1 MILILG
7 KGTLATALH
16 NRLPSSLLVGRP
28 DFDFQNQN
36 DCDRLV
42 EQYMPTVVIN
52 TAALN
57 QQHDPWSILTTNYTS
72 PVYLTLRFYEK
83 MLQGQIINI
92 SSASALWPSFP
103 GINSERLCYN
113 ISKESLS
120 MFGRHFNR
128 KIVDDGKPIVITTVE
143 LGKFPSKFNDFQDGM
158 SVNTAVSV
166 IESVI
171 ATPSQQI
178 TVIK

>member
-16 NRLPSSLLVGRP
+16 NKLPSSLLVGRP
-28 DFDFQNQN
+28 DFDFQNQK

-42 EQYMPTVVIN
+42 EQYMPTVLIN
-52 TAALN
+52 TAAVN
-57 QQHDPWSILTTNYTS
+57 RQHDPWSILTTNYTS
-72 PVYLTLRFYEK
+72 AVYFTLKFYEK
-83 MLQGQIINI
+83 MSQGQIINI

-103 GINSERLCYN
+103 GIDSGRLCYN

-120 MFGRHFNR
+120 VFGRHFNR
-128 KIVDDGKPIVITTVE
+128 KIIDDEKSVVITTVE
-143 LGKFPSKFNDFQDGM
+143 LGKFPSKFNNFQDGM
-158 SVNTAVSV
+158 SVDSAVSI

-171 ATPSQQI
+171 KKRSQQI
-178 TVIK
+178 TVVK